1 MIKNV
6 IVKLFYYKNCIKYKK
21 WIKINL
27 STQ

>member
-1 MIKNV
+1 MIKIV
-6 IVKLFYYKNCIKYKK
+6 IVKLFYYKNGIKYKK